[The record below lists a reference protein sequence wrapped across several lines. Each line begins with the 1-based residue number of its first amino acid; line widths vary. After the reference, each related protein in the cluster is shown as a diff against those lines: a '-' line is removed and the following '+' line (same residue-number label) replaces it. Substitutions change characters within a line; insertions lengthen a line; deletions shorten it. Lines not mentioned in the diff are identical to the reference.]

1 MRAFPICIHSR
12 IRLIVLARKG
22 ISGQQLR
29 EVRSLL
35 FVNRDVT
42 KRVPVEDMRVYVLL
56 LSDLMPFFVEFL
68 LICVCLRPMQNKA
81 LNDNVRRTLLPLSR
95 CLSID

>member
-35 FVNRDVT
+35 FVKRDVA
-42 KRVPVEDMRVYVLL
+42 KRVPVEDMRVYVLV
-56 LSDLMPFFVEFL
+56 LSDFMPFFVEIL
-68 LICVCLRPMQNKA
+68 LI
-81 LNDNVRRTLLPLSR
+81 
-95 CLSID
+95 